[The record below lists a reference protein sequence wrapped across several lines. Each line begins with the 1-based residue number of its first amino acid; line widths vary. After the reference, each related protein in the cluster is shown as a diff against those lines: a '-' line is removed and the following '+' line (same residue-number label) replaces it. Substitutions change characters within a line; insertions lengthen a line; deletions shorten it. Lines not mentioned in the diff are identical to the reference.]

1 MKFSLKML
9 KELLW
14 KGEKL
19 KKDQLL
25 ILFLTG
31 VLLLVITVPAGKEK
45 ENGKTVGSRTGQSV
59 ITDRESY
66 TKEMEQELE
75 EMLSQM
81 DGAGEVKVMLTLA
94 STAEKV
100 IEKDRDTQS
109 EQVKE
114 SDHQGGERTTD
125 KDSLSE
131 ETVYKKQNSNGD
143 SPYVTKE
150 LTPQVEGV
158 VVLAT
163 GGDNPEVAEHITE
176 AVQALFG
183 IDTHKIR
190 IMKKNQK
197 P

>member
-1 MKFSLKML
+1 LKFSLKML

-31 VLLLVITVPAGKEK
+31 VLLLVITLPAGKEK
-45 ENGKTVGSRTGQSV
+45 ENRKTVGSRTGQSV

-163 GGDNPEVAEHITE
+163 GGDNPEVAKHITE

>member
-9 KELLW
+9 KELPW
-14 KGEKL
+14 KGKKL

-25 ILFLTG
+25 ILFLAG
-31 VLLLVITVPAGKEK
+31 VLLLVITVPVGKEN
-45 ENGKTVGSRTGQSV
+45 EKTTGGRTSQSV
-59 ITDRESY
+59 LTDRGNY

-81 DGAGEVKVMLTLA
+81 DGTGEVKVMLTLA

-100 IEKDRDTQS
+100 IEKDRDSQS

-131 ETVYKKQNSNGD
+131 ETVYEKQNSSGD
-143 SPYVTKE
+143 TPYVTKE
-150 LTPQVEGV
+150 LTPRVEGV

-163 GGDNPEVAEHITE
+163 GGDDPKVAEHITE